1 MLQLPLLSKINNRD
15 IANDT
20 KYFSINNIQEDS
32 IMSSKGYGKS
42 ANYQTNLEINYAH
55 SFNDK
60 SNLNITLGYINSY
73 ERNHRNWLS
82 LTKTALTTLDENF
95 YSAGH
100 QKNDIYLNSATL

>member
-1 MLQLPLLSKINNRD
+1 MEKFAGILTNLNLILGQHDNISTMLQLPLLSKINNRD

-55 SFNDK
+55 
-60 SNLNITLGYINSY
+60 
-73 ERNHRNWLS
+73 
-82 LTKTALTTLDENF
+82 
-95 YSAGH
+95 
-100 QKNDIYLNSATL
+100 